1 MKNSKFCTLAAMLMM
16 SVSLF
21 AQNTDGDEVPFSINA
36 STLFGVGGYNIQ
48 DTYLTPGEH
57 ANYKGAGLR
66 ILNERMKM
74 THLCDEKISRQQII
88 SADMA
93 STNNGGGTATDFT
106 GFVDYSLAYHYQF
119 QLDPQLKLLAGAAV
133 HAMGGFIYNTRNGNN
148 PATGKID
155 ADLDI
160 SALGIWQTRI
170 GKLPLVIRLQ
180 ADIPFA
186 GVLFSPH
193 YGQSYYEIFNLG
205 NNSGIVK
212 FSSFHNKLAM
222 KNYLTVDF
230 PISKVTM
237 RLGYIGSWYQSD
249 VNGIH
254 DHIISHSFMVG
265 FVKEFISFGGRR
277 IKNPDQYRSAF
288 Y

>member
-1 MKNSKFCTLAAMLMM
+1 MFKKLTAPTLKE
-16 SVSLF
+16 LF
-21 AQNTDGDEVPFSINA
+21 VQELEGLILSGELKIGQKLPPERELAQ
-36 STLFGVGGYNIQ
+36 
-48 DTYLTPGEH
+48 
-57 ANYKGAGLR
+57 
-66 ILNERMKM
+66 KM
-74 THLCDEKISRQQII
+74 QISR
-88 SADMA
+88 SVVNDGVAEMA
-93 STNNGGGTATDFT
+93 RRGT
-106 GFVDYSLAYHYQF
+106 
-119 QLDPQLKLLAGAAV
+119 
-133 HAMGGFIYNTRNGNN
+133 
-148 PATGKID
+148 
-155 ADLDI
+155 
-160 SALGIWQTRI
+160 
-170 GKLPLVIRLQ
+170 
-180 ADIPFA
+180 PFA

-277 IKNPDQYRSAF
+277 IKNPDQYRSA
-288 Y
+288 YY

>member
-93 STNNGGGTATDFT
+93 STNNGGGTATDFA
-106 GFVDYSLAYHYQF
+106 GFVDYSMAYHYQF

-160 SALGIWQTRI
+160 
-170 GKLPLVIRLQ
+170 
-180 ADIPFA
+180 
-186 GVLFSPH
+186 
-193 YGQSYYEIFNLG
+193 
-205 NNSGIVK
+205 
-212 FSSFHNKLAM
+212 
-222 KNYLTVDF
+222 
-230 PISKVTM
+230 
-237 RLGYIGSWYQSD
+237 
-249 VNGIH
+249 
-254 DHIISHSFMVG
+254 
-265 FVKEFISFGGRR
+265 
-277 IKNPDQYRSAF
+277 
-288 Y
+288 